1 MSDLKPPVAEQR
13 THTVERFGEF
23 IEDPWFWLRDREDPA
38 VRAYLE
44 AENAWAEAELAP
56 VAALRESLYLEM
68 LARIKQTDLSVP
80 YRYRGCYY
88 YSRTEEGK
96 QYPIHCRKPGSLEAT
111 EHVLIDLNALAV
123 GKPFMALG
131 EFDVSDDGNLLAY
144 STDETGFREYVLQ
157 VKDLRD
163 ESHLSIRIEHSGT
176 AAWSADGK
184 WLFYTTEDEAKR
196 PCRLWRH
203 RLGTADHELLYEEK
217 DESFRIGVGRTRSG
231 EWLVMQAGSHT
242 TSETRLLRADD
253 PSGSWTLFLPR
264 QPDREYDLDH
274 QGDRFVMRINDA
286 GRNFRLVAVP
296 LDDWSPQAWREL
308 LPHRE
313 SVMIEALDCFR
324 SHVVVTERDLGLPK
338 IRIIAGDGTSAHVPF
353 AEAVCEAYLGPNAEF
368 ETSLLRYHYQ
378 SLVTPTSVI
387 EYDTRTGDSKLL
399 KRTEVLGGYD
409 PALYASERAW
419 VTAPDGVRVPVSLVW
434 RRDRAREG
442 GPMYLTGYGSYGF
455 PYPIVFSSN
464 RLSLLDRGYAIG
476 IAHIRGGGD
485 LGKPWHDAGRLAH
498 KMNTFTDFIA
508 VAQGLIAERWTS
520 PEHLVIEGGSAGGLL
535 MGAVVNLRPDLFRA
549 VLAQVPFVDVI
560 NTMSDP
566 TLPLTVG
573 EFEEWGNPAVEEQ
586 YRWMRAYCPY
596 TNLKP
601 GAFPAMLVR
610 TSFND
615 SQVMYWEPAKYVA
628 KLRTLKSDDRPL
640 LLLTNMGAGHGGASG
655 RYDRLREIAGDY
667 AFILAG
673 DGRRATG
680 DGLTKQRGT
689 RSP

>member
-1 MSDLKPPVAEQR
+1 MSDLKPPVAERR
-13 THTVERFGEF
+13 THTVDRFGEYL
-23 IEDPWFWLRDREDPA
+23 EDPWFWLRDKEDPA

-44 AENAWAEAELAP
+44 AENAWAESRLEPA
-56 VAALRESLYLEM
+56 AALRDSLYQEM

-80 YRYRGCYY
+80 YRYRGFYY
-88 YSRTEEGK
+88 FSRTEEGK
-96 QYPIHCRKPGSLEAT
+96 QYPIHCRKAGSLDGAEV
-111 EHVLIDLNALAV
+111 VLLDLNLLAAD
-123 GKPFMALG
+123 KPFMSLG

-163 ESHLSIRIEHSGT
+163 ESHLPLRIERSGT
-176 AAWSADGK
+176 AAWSADGN

-196 PCRLWRH
+196 PFRVWRH
-203 RLGTADHELLYEEK
+203 RLGTADHELIYEEK
-217 DESFRIGVGRTRSG
+217 DESFRVGVGRTRSG
-231 EWLVMQAGSHT
+231 DWLVMQAGSHT

-253 PSGSWTLFLPR
+253 PTGAWRLFLER
-264 QPDREYDLDH
+264 ETDREYDVDH
-274 QGDRFVMRINDA
+274 QGDRFVMRINDT

-296 LDDWSPQAWREL
+296 LDDWSPAKWIEM
-308 LPHRE
+308 LPHRDT
-313 SVMIEALDCFR
+313 VMIEALDCFR
-324 SHVVVTERDLGLPK
+324 GHVVVTERDLGLPR
-338 IRIIAGDGTSAHVPF
+338 IRIIGADGTSIHVPF

-368 ETSLLRYHYQ
+368 ETRLLRYHYQ

-387 EYDTRTGDSKLL
+387 EYDVHAGTSTLL

-409 PALYASERAW
+409 PTLYASERYW
-419 VTAPDGVRVPVSLVW
+419 VTAPDGVQVPVSLVW
-434 RRDRAREG
+434 RKDRPREG

-485 LGKPWHDAGRLAH
+485 LGKPWHDAGRLGH

-508 VAQGLIAERWTS
+508 VAEYLIAERWTS
-520 PEHLVIEGGSAGGLL
+520 ADQLVIEGGSAGGLL

-560 NTMSDP
+560 NTMSDT

-573 EFEEWGNPAVEEQ
+573 EFEEWGNPAIEEE

-596 TNLKP
+596 TNLKG
-601 GAFPAMLVR
+601 GAYPAMLVR

-615 SQVMYWEPAKYVA
+615 SQVMYWEPAKYVS
-628 KLRTLKSDDRPL
+628 KLRTLKTDDRPL

-667 AFILAG
+667 AFILGGA
-673 DGRRATG
+673 
-680 DGLTKQRGT
+680 
-689 RSP
+689 

>member
-1 MSDLKPPVAEQR
+1 MSLPKPPVAERR

-23 IEDPWFWLRDREDPA
+23 IEDPWFWLRDREDPS
-38 VRAYLE
+38 VRASLE
-44 AENAWAEAELAP
+44 AENAWAESILEP
-56 VAALRESLYLEM
+56 VKGLRDALYQEM

-80 YRYRGCYY
+80 YRYRGFFY

-96 QYPIHCRKPGSLEAT
+96 QYSIHCRKPGSLEAP
-111 EHVLIDLNALAV
+111 ESVLLDLNALAAD
-123 GKPFMALG
+123 KPYMALG
-131 EFDVSDDGNLLAY
+131 EFDVSDDGNLLAF

-163 ESHLSIRIEHSGT
+163 ESFLPIRIEHSGS
-176 AAWSADGK
+176 AAWSADGQ
-184 WLFYTTEDEAKR
+184 WLFYVTEDEAKR
-196 PCRLWRH
+196 PYRLWRH
-203 RLGTADHELLYEEK
+203 RLGSGDHELIYEEK

-231 EWLVMQAGSHT
+231 DWLVMQAGSHT

-253 PSGSWTLFLPR
+253 PTGEWRLVLAR
-264 QPDREYDLDH
+264 QTDREYDIDH
-274 QGDRFVMRINDA
+274 QGDRFVMRINDT

-296 LDDWSPQAWREL
+296 HDDWAPAAWREL
-308 LPHRE
+308 LPHRDT
-313 SVMIEALDCFR
+313 VMIEGLDCFR
-324 SHVVVTERDLGLPK
+324 THVVVTERDLGLPRL
-338 IRIIAGDGTSAHVPF
+338 RIIAADGTSTHVPF
-353 AEAVCEAYLGPNAEF
+353 AESVCEAYLGPNAEF
-368 ETSLLRYHYQ
+368 DTALLRYHYQ

-387 EYDTRTGDSKLL
+387 EYDIQGGTSALL

-409 PALYASERAW
+409 PGLYASERVW
-419 VTAPDGVRVPVSLVW
+419 VTAPDGVQVPVSLVW
-434 RRDRAREG
+434 RKDRPREG

-485 LGKPWHDAGRLAH
+485 LGKPWHDAGRLGH

-508 VAQGLIAERWTS
+508 VAEFLIAERWTS
-520 PEHLVIEGGSAGGLL
+520 ADDLVIEGGSAGGLL

-560 NTMSDP
+560 NTMSDT

-586 YRWMRAYCPY
+586 YRWMREYCPY

-628 KLRTLKSDDRPL
+628 KLRTLKTDDRPL

-667 AFILAG
+667 AFILGGA
-673 DGRRATG
+673 
-680 DGLTKQRGT
+680 
-689 RSP
+689 